1 MRKRVV
7 GFVAALVLA
16 VVGVGLL
23 VSYVNNA
30 EDRALEGE
38 EITEVYVVS
47 RTIGAGTSS
56 DVIDDDLTVERVPT
70 KVRVEDAVSDLD
82 ELEGLVASVELLP
95 GEQLTRSRFV
105 LPSALNAFETTRI
118 EPEEGH
124 LEVTVAVSPERV
136 LGGNL
141 TADGE
146 TRVAVVASFEPF
158 DIDAPDLPDGT
169 EPVIELDGELFSGRK
184 TPNTSHIVLHKVLV
198 TNVQPGELPDD
209 DQVDEDGQ
217 PLAPTETWLVSLSL
231 DAPSVERLIFAKEHG
246 TIWLAREGEGVPEDG
261 TRVWTRSS
269 IHQFAPG
276 GDDDEGGSSAVAE
289 VTGNGQ

>member
-1 MRKRVV
+1 VRKRVL

-23 VSYVNNA
+23 VSFVRNA

-38 EITEVYVVS
+38 EITEVFVVS
-47 RTIGAGTSS
+47 RTIGVGTSS
-56 DVIDDDLTVERVPT
+56 DVIEDDLTLERVPT
-70 KVRVEDAVSDLD
+70 KVRVDDAVADLS
-82 ELEGLVASVELLP
+82 ELDGLVASVELLP
-95 GEQLTRSRFV
+95 GEQLTRNRFV
-105 LPSALNAFETTRI
+105 IPSALSAFQQTQI

-136 LGGNL
+136 LGGSL
-141 TADGE
+141 TADGK

-184 TPNTSHIVLHKVLV
+184 TPNTSHIILHKVLV
-198 TNVQPGELPDD
+198 TNVQPGELPDE
-209 DQVDEDGQ
+209 DQVDEDGL

-231 DAPSVERLIFAKEHG
+231 DAPAVERLIFAKEHG
-246 TIWLAREGEGVPEDG
+246 TIWLAREGDGVPEEG

-269 IHQFAPG
+269 IHQQVPG
-276 GDDDEGGSSAVAE
+276 TEDEGGGSAVAE
-289 VTGNGQ
+289 VAGNGQ

>member
-1 MRKRVV
+1 MRKRVL
-7 GFVAALVLA
+7 GFVAAIVLA
-16 VVGVGLL
+16 IIGVGLL
-23 VSYVNNA
+23 VTFVQSA

-38 EITEVYVVS
+38 EVTDVLVVS

-56 DVIDDDLTVERVPT
+56 DVIGDDITLERVPA
-70 KVRVEDAVSDLD
+70 KVRVDDAVDDLS

-105 LPSALNAFETTRI
+105 IPSALSAFETSQI

-141 TADGE
+141 TADGK

-169 EPVIELDGELFSGRK
+169 EPVIELDGELFSGRQS
-184 TPNTSHIVLHKVLV
+184 PNTSHIILHK
-198 TNVQPGELPDD
+198 
-209 DQVDEDGQ
+209 
-217 PLAPTETWLVSLSL
+217 A
-231 DAPSVERLIFAKEHG
+231 
-246 TIWLAREGEGVPEDG
+246 
-261 TRVWTRSS
+261 
-269 IHQFAPG
+269 
-276 GDDDEGGSSAVAE
+276 
-289 VTGNGQ
+289 